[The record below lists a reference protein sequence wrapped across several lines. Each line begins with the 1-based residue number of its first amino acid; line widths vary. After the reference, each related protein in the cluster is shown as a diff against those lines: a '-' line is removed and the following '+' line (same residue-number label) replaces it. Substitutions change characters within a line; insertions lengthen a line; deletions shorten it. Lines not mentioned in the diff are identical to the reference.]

1 MTNAMTIDFDPKIP
15 PQAISTNKTT
25 QEKYRAALEAV
36 LMWNLFK
43 NTSME
48 DPISWAKSVR
58 QELHLLDKTKLEP
71 VMRVVTGNYLDTHK
85 RVVLLRRKKPFIG
98 NLKYIAFWALSPI
111 FFTML
116 ISSTI
121 SARIILKLSTR
132 LALQDVNEIIATL
145 EQKADGK
152 DDV

>member
-1 MTNAMTIDFDPKIP
+1 MTIDFDPKIP
-15 PQAISTNKTT
+15 PQAISTDKTI
-25 QEKYRAALEAV
+25 QEKYHAALEAV
-36 LMWNLFK
+36 LKWNLFK

-85 RVVLLRRKKPFIG
+85 GVVLLRRKKPFIG